1 MAPLQRTL
9 IVDSDANS
17 RSSLRQILA
26 GIPSAA
32 VVGEIADLSEA
43 LVEAPAC
50 RPDILI
56 VEIPPEDGRQGGR
69 RAVSVIE
76 QLARTL
82 PDTAIFAIGPSV
94 SADLMMQVIR
104 AGALDFLGRPVARED
119 LVAALAKVAR
129 YRGGVVSE
137 GWQGRVTSVFSTKG
151 GVGVT
156 TVATNLAVC
165 CAERAPGGAL
175 LVDLDTRMSD
185 VATFLNLRH
194 TYSVL
199 DAFENVGRMD
209 ESFLRGLLTQ
219 HSSGL
224 WVLPGPARMERTNLS
239 SEHVRSRLAILRS
252 HFDHVILD
260 LPHDMDP
267 GTIAALETSDVVL
280 FLVTLSVSALR
291 SGAAGLAAFR
301 HLGLDLQRVRI
312 VVMREGTGEDVTL
325 KHVRET
331 LEMPVYWKTPSDY
344 RAVVTAINSG
354 EPVVTA
360 SPRAKIAKNLRQ
372 LSDVL
377 FREPEEATAPIR
389 KRATTLLRAAWTPNP
404 ISGGK

>member
-1 MAPLQRTL
+1 MTPLQRTL
-9 IVDSDANS
+9 IVDSDAAS
-17 RSSLRQILA
+17 RANLRHILA
-26 GIPSAA
+26 GIPSA
-32 VVGEIADLSEA
+32 VVIGEIDDLSQA
-43 LVEAPAC
+43 LVEAPDC
-50 RPDILI
+50 HPDVLI
-56 VEIPPEDGRQGGR
+56 VEIPPEEGRNDSR
-69 RAVSVIE
+69 RAVSAIE

-82 PDTAIFAIGPSV
+82 PNTAIFAIGPSV
-94 SADLMMQVIR
+94 SADLVIQIIR
-104 AGALDFLGRPVARED
+104 AGALDFLGRPVSRND

-137 GWQGRVTSVFSTKG
+137 HRHGKVTSVFSTKG

-156 TVATNLAVC
+156 TVAANLAVC
-165 CAERAPGGAL
+165 WAERASGGAL
-175 LVDLDTRMSD
+175 LVDLDTRQSD

-209 ESFLRGLLTQ
+209 ESFLRRLLIQ

-224 WVLPGPARMERTNLS
+224 FVLPGPDRMDRTNLS
-239 SEHVRSRLAILRS
+239 AEHVKSRLAILRS

-301 HLGLDLQRVRI
+301 HLGLDLQRVKI
-312 VVMREGTGEDVTL
+312 VVMREGTGEDVSV

-331 LEMPVYWKTPSDY
+331 LEMPIYWRTPSDY

-354 EPVVTA
+354 QPVVTA
-360 SPRAKIAKNLRQ
+360 SPRSKISKNLRH

-377 FREPEEATAPIR
+377 FREPGGAAEPIH
-389 KRATTLLRAAWTPNP
+389 KRAASLLRMAWTPNP
-404 ISGGK
+404 LSGGR

>member
-1 MAPLQRTL
+1 MARLQRTL
-9 IVDSDANS
+9 IVDSDAES
-17 RSSLRQILA
+17 RANLRQILA
-26 GIPSAA
+26 GIPSTA
-32 VVGEIADLSEA
+32 VIGEIGNLSEA

-50 RPDILI
+50 HPDVLM
-56 VEIPPEDGRQGGR
+56 VEIPSEDGRKDGR

-94 SADLMMQVIR
+94 SADLVIQVIR
-104 AGALDFLGRPVARED
+104 AGALDFLGRPVKRDD

-129 YRGGVVSE
+129 YRRGAVSE
-137 GWQGRVTSVFSTKG
+137 RRHGQVTSVFSTKG

-156 TVATNLAVC
+156 TIATNLAVC
-165 CAERAPGGAL
+165 WAERASGGAL
-175 LVDLDTRMSD
+175 LVDLDTRQSD

-209 ESFLRGLLTQ
+209 ESFLRGLLTR

-239 SEHVRSRLAILRS
+239 AEHVKSRLAILRS

-260 LPHDMDP
+260 IPHDMDP
-267 GTIAALETSDVVL
+267 GTIAALEASDVVL

-331 LEMPVYWKTPSDY
+331 LEMPIYWRTPSDY

-372 LSDVL
+372 LSDGL
-377 FREPEEATAPIR
+377 FREPEGATAPIH
-389 KRATTLLRAAWTPNP
+389 KRAAALLRMAWTPNP
-404 ISGGK
+404 LSGGE